1 MYNEGDLIVFEIYK
15 NKDAGEEAIL
25 TELTNLLKF
34 INTRSKINRKI
45 KFISL
50 SYSYGGKYAGYI
62 IIKPIKKRDD
72 LINLL
77 EKEAEVI
84 ESYVSTHLEN
94 IWITRVK
101 IKCDDIVP
109 LPSIGFFRRKNKIHY
124 FNQYFIKARI
134 FYPVQIVSPIDN
146 IIPIGRTMD
155 NDRVLVGIPP
165 TNIPHHILVLGA
177 TGSGKTTTTSIF
189 LRNLLRMHP
198 KLYKVV
204 IIDWHGEYKKL
215 LNNFVYYNPYSKPL
229 IGLTIENETLDEV
242 VDIIE
247 ESFDLTSAQSYILYE
262 VLKDILARENKHLL
276 DPRILI
282 NSIKNY
288 YEESNWQRESKY
300 SLLRKIEVILRT
312 SNKGWLIGSNNN
324 ELIKIIH
331 KFTEPLIIDVS
342 KIGNVNTRKVYALL
356 LLKTLLYLKQLGSI
370 RNKILIII
378 EEAHNIFPRGSRHSL
393 IKKFIAEVRKFGIAL
408 FIVTQSPSSILE
420 DVMKN
425 TGTKIIHSIRSS
437 IDIDVVSKIMKLS
450 YEYEKL
456 LPVLDPGEAI
466 FYNPSYKYP
475 VIIKVEENISD

>member
-62 IIKPIKKRDD
+62 IIKPVKKRDD

-109 LPSIGFFRRKNKIHY
+109 LPSIGFFRRKNRIHY

-134 FYPVQIVSPIDN
+134 FYPIQIVSPIDN

-165 TNIPHHILVLGA
+165 TNISHHILVLGA

-198 KLYKVV
+198 KLYKIV

-215 LNNFVYYNPYSKPL
+215 LDDFVYYNPYSKPL
-229 IGLTIENETLDEV
+229 IGLTIESETLDEV

-247 ESFDLTSAQSYILYE
+247 ESLDLTSAQSYILYE

-282 NSIKNY
+282 NNIKNY
-288 YEESNWQRESKY
+288 CEESNWQRESKY
-300 SLLRKIEVILRT
+300 ALLRKIEVILRT

-342 KIGNVNTRKVYALL
+342 KIGNVNTRKVYTLL
-356 LLKTLLYLKQLGSI
+356 LLKTLLYLKQSGSI
-370 RNKILIII
+370 RNKILIIV
-378 EEAHNIFPRGSRHSL
+378 EEAHNIFPRDSRHSL
-393 IKKFIAEVRKFGIAL
+393 IKNL
-408 FIVTQSPSSILE
+408 
-420 DVMKN
+420 
-425 TGTKIIHSIRSS
+425 
-437 IDIDVVSKIMKLS
+437 
-450 YEYEKL
+450 
-456 LPVLDPGEAI
+456 
-466 FYNPSYKYP
+466 
-475 VIIKVEENISD
+475 